1 MPDRPQKYQAQK
13 PQKRENST
21 PINSFLQSL
30 ADILPEIT
38 ALEVSTIVV
47 EEITPNK
54 FLPRQVYRELYPI
67 SQSFLENTGIHE
79 SLIDR
84 YLQLHRTLL
93 LKYISLVATPQSS
106 LYSSEL
112 IEAVNESYHFLGNS
126 SNDPKES
133 PIQLPDPTDSRE
145 TEQLEQLLS
154 NPNFLRC
161 LRKLGEFKA
170 ILDQGNYRL
179 QKKLDPN
186 LAEMLTEV
194 IYARTVVQLDGDVL
208 NSYNKK
214 LFQHPQQQAI
224 LQIHQDGVNASQH
237 YWQGLLEFII
247 HLTQRALPKPIGKGK

>member
-1 MPDRPQKYQAQK
+1 MPDRPQKYHK
-13 PQKRENST
+13 PE
-21 PINSFLQSL
+21 INTSVNTFLQSL

-54 FLPRQVYRELYPI
+54 FIPRQVYRELYPI

-79 SLIDR
+79 SLLDR

-93 LKYISLVATPQSS
+93 LKYISLLATPQST
-106 LYSSEL
+106 LYTPEL
-112 IEAVNESYHFLGNS
+112 LEAVEESHHLLGNP
-126 SNDPKES
+126 SNDLKES

-145 TEQLEQLLS
+145 ADQLERLLG
-154 NPNFLRC
+154 NANFLRC
-161 LRKLGEFKA
+161 LRKLGEFKST
-170 ILDQGNYRL
+170 LDQGNYRL
-179 QKKLDPN
+179 QKKLEPN
-186 LAEMLTEV
+186 LTEMLTEV
-194 IYARTVVQLDGDVL
+194 IYARTLVQLDGDVL

-237 YWQGLLEFII
+237 HWQGLLEFVIN
-247 HLTQRALPKPIGKGK
+247 LTQRAFPKAIGKGGVLNK

>member
-1 MPDRPQKYQAQK
+1 MPDRPQKHHKQHH
-13 PQKRENST
+13 RSGIST
-21 PINSFLQSL
+21 PVNTFLQSL

-47 EEITPNK
+47 DEITPNK
-54 FLPRQVYRELYPI
+54 FIPRQVYRELYPI

-93 LKYISLVATPQSS
+93 LKYISLLATPQSS
-106 LYSSEL
+106 LYTPEL
-112 IEAVNESYHFLGNS
+112 LEAVEESHHLLGNS

-145 TEQLEQLLS
+145 VDQLEQLLG
-154 NPNFLRC
+154 NANFLRC
-161 LRKLGEFKA
+161 LRKLGEFKLT
-170 ILDQGNYRL
+170 IDQSNYRL
-179 QKKLDPN
+179 QKKLEPS
-186 LAEMLTEV
+186 LTEMLTEV
-194 IYARTVVQLDGDVL
+194 IYARTLVQLDGDVL

-224 LQIHQDGVNASQH
+224 LQIHQDGVNASQQH
-237 YWQGLLEFII
+237 WQGLLEFVIN
-247 HLTQRALPKPIGKGK
+247 LTQRAFPKAVGKSK